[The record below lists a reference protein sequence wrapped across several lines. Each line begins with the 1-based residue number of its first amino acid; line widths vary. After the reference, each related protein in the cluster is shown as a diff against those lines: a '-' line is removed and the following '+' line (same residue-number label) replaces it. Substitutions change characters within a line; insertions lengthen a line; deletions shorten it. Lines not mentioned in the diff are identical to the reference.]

1 MKKRRTEAGSRRRD
15 TRATPRPKPQ
25 AWRWP
30 AVVAC
35 GLTLLAGSF
44 LIFHA
49 RDKHVSVMAQARPA
63 APVSLSELL
72 ALPVGPLASI
82 DLALMNLLCA
92 QELPGASELNV
103 SNLLATLDQW
113 AVRVQR
119 ETQRHYYRYR
129 NNPQEYGSS
138 EAYFRML
145 MMAVVLHEDF
155 NIRYNPDRVSSPA
168 TMNPN
173 DGFFADSQDIFLQG
187 LLGPRRL
194 GTCSSMPVLYA
205 AVGRRLG
212 YPVKLVTTKAHL
224 FIRWE
229 DEKERFNLEAT
240 GRGMN
245 RYDDE
250 HFKRWPFPLT
260 EAEIQSEG
268 YLKSLNP
275 PEEFAVFLALRADC
289 LKEAGR
295 VKEAESCYTE
305 AARLSPQARS
315 YRLLLAEMRYR
326 KPPATSRVST
336 PPSVA
341 LPDPN
346 PLSRIAPR

>member
-1 MKKRRTEAGSRRRD
+1 MKKRRTETGPRRRVE
-15 TRATPRPKPQ
+15 RKLPQPKSQ
-25 AWRWP
+25 TWRWP
-30 AVVAC
+30 AVLAC
-35 GLTLLAGSF
+35 GLTLVVGAV

-49 RDKHVSVMAQARPA
+49 RDKHASVMAQAKPV
-63 APVSLSELL
+63 APVSLSQLL
-72 ALPVGPLASI
+72 ELPVGRLASI

-113 AVRVQR
+113 AFRVQR
-119 ETQRHYYRYR
+119 ETQRHFYRFR
-129 NNPQEYGSS
+129 NNPHEYGSS

-145 MMAVVLHEDF
+145 MMAVVLHEDCS
-155 NIRYNPDRVSSPA
+155 IRYNPDRVSTPA

-173 DGFFADSQDIFLQG
+173 DRFFADSQDIFLHG

-229 DEKERFNLEAT
+229 DDKERFNLEAT

-245 RYDDE
+245 RYDDA
-250 HFKRWPFPLT
+250 HFKQWPFPLT
-260 EAEIQSEG
+260 EAEIQTEG
-268 YLKSLNP
+268 YLKSLTP
-275 PEEFAVFLALRADC
+275 PEELAVFLALRADC

-295 VKEAESCYTE
+295 VREAEASYTE

-326 KPPATSRVST
+326 KLPATSRVST
-336 PPSVA
+336 PPPLA